1 MHKNYKS
8 KYSNPNSTDI
18 SISTQHIDRKEF
30 SCTISQE
37 KYANKIFQYSK
48 STKTKKKKK
57 KNKGRHKEDHGMRRD
72 VQRRPKFWKKSARKN
87 SQHDKNKRT
96 MQCSVNGKE
105 SKQQKEYL

>member
-37 KYANKIFQYSK
+37 KYANKIFQILK
-48 STKTKKKKK
+48 NKKKKK
-57 KNKGRHKEDHGMRRD
+57 KKKKKQRKT
-72 VQRRPKFWKKSARKN
+72 QRRSWNEKRCAENAKILEEIRKKKL
-87 SQHDKNKRT
+87 T
-96 MQCSVNGKE
+96 T
-105 SKQQKEYL
+105 